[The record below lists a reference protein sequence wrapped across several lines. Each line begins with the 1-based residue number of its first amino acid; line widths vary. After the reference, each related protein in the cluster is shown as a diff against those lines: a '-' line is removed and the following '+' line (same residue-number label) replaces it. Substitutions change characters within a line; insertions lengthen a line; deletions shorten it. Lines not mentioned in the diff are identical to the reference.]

1 MSISCVAPHA
11 QGKSAKDRIFGASEA
26 AQNRIKEIGADKVT
40 NSTIG
45 VMLDNDGNF
54 VVLPTVAKVYH
65 SLSDAE
71 LFRYAPITG
80 LPEFLDL
87 VQGACF
93 GQSRPDGCY
102 TAAVATA
109 GGSGAVHHCIW
120 NYTMPGDTVLTS
132 AWYWGPYK
140 TMCRDMNRNFDTYPM
155 VTEDHRFNL
164 EGLREKVQELLKKQD
179 RVLVIINT
187 PAHNPTG
194 FSLTPEDIE
203 NVLHMLEDSIKGT
216 NKKTVLAL
224 DVAYID
230 YAGEREE
237 VRKIFK
243 KLSHLPEN
251 IFVLICYSLSKSFS
265 MYGQRSGALIGVS
278 SSKDQIQEFVDVNK
292 FTSRSTWSNCNR
304 GAMDTLATIYK
315 DKKLLDDIQKE
326 RNHYYKMIQERGDV
340 FTREAQECGLKM
352 MPYISGFFLSI
363 PAKDSEAVCNKLHE
377 DNIFCVPLAAG
388 VRVGLCCTP
397 LSKIYGMAKK
407 IKKAMDAVGE

>member
-1 MSISCVAPHA
+1 
-11 QGKSAKDRIFGASEA
+11 
-26 AQNRIKEIGADKVT
+26 
-40 NSTIG
+40 
-45 VMLDNDGNF
+45 
-54 VVLPTVAKVYH
+54 
-65 SLSDAE
+65 
-71 LFRYAPITG
+71 
-80 LPEFLDL
+80 
-87 VQGACF
+87 
-93 GQSRPDGCY
+93 
-102 TAAVATA
+102 
-109 GGSGAVHHCIW
+109 
-120 NYTMPGDTVLTS
+120 MPGDTVLTS

-216 NKKTVLAL
+216 NKKAVLAL

-278 SSKDQIQEFVDVNK
+278 SSKDQIQEFVDVISLRPAAPGPTATAVPWIRLPPSTRTK
-292 FTSRSTWSNCNR
+292 SFWMISRKN
-304 GAMDTLATIYK
+304 GTIT
-315 DKKLLDDIQKE
+315 I
-326 RNHYYKMIQERGDV
+326 R
-340 FTREAQECGLKM
+340 
-352 MPYISGFFLSI
+352 
-363 PAKDSEAVCNKLHE
+363 
-377 DNIFCVPLAAG
+377 
-388 VRVGLCCTP
+388 
-397 LSKIYGMAKK
+397 
-407 IKKAMDAVGE
+407 

>member
-1 MSISCVAPHA
+1 
-11 QGKSAKDRIFGASEA
+11 
-26 AQNRIKEIGADKVT
+26 
-40 NSTIG
+40 
-45 VMLDNDGNF
+45 
-54 VVLPTVAKVYH
+54 
-65 SLSDAE
+65 
-71 LFRYAPITG
+71 
-80 LPEFLDL
+80 
-87 VQGACF
+87 
-93 GQSRPDGCY
+93 
-102 TAAVATA
+102 
-109 GGSGAVHHCIW
+109 
-120 NYTMPGDTVLTS
+120 
-132 AWYWGPYK
+132 
-140 TMCRDMNRNFDTYPM
+140 MNRNFDTYPM

-194 FSLTPEDIE
+194 FSLTPEDVE

-216 NKKTVLAL
+216 NKKAVLAL

-278 SSKDQIQEFVDVNK
+278 SSKDQINK

>member
-1 MSISCVAPHA
+1 MDWARKGPHRGEDLFYVNQLCSTACTREISKGPYFWCQRSGPESD
-11 QGKSAKDRIFGASEA
+11 Q
-26 AQNRIKEIGADKVT
+26 EIGADKVT

-216 NKKTVLAL
+216 NKKAVLAL
-224 DVAYID
+224 DVA
-230 YAGEREE
+230 
-237 VRKIFK
+237 
-243 KLSHLPEN
+243 
-251 IFVLICYSLSKSFS
+251 
-265 MYGQRSGALIGVS
+265 
-278 SSKDQIQEFVDVNK
+278 
-292 FTSRSTWSNCNR
+292 
-304 GAMDTLATIYK
+304 
-315 DKKLLDDIQKE
+315 
-326 RNHYYKMIQERGDV
+326 
-340 FTREAQECGLKM
+340 
-352 MPYISGFFLSI
+352 PY
-363 PAKDSEAVCNKLHE
+363 
-377 DNIFCVPLAAG
+377 
-388 VRVGLCCTP
+388 
-397 LSKIYGMAKK
+397 
-407 IKKAMDAVGE
+407 